1 MLFRSFFFHLPSSA
15 VAEKVS
21 LFSHPEY
28 ETHPFQLRILR
39 IYVLARKVKSG
50 DLSQVEVSY
59 AVEGR
64 GGPAPVKISRER
76 MPLSDFLNTFG
87 LTIEDVKKQL
97 K

>member
-1 MLFRSFFFHLPSSA
+1 
-15 VAEKVS
+15 
-21 LFSHPEY
+21 
-28 ETHPFQLRILR
+28 
-39 IYVLARKVKSG
+39 
-50 DLSQVEVSY
+50 VSY